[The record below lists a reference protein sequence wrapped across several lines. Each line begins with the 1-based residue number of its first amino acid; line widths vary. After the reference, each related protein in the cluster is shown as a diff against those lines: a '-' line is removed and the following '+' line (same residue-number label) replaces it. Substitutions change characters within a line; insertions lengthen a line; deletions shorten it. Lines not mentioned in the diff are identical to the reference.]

1 MSLIAAMILDA
12 IFGEPEPVW
21 RRLPHPAVL
30 MGRLMGW
37 LEARLNHGGLRR
49 AKGALALAGMISVA
63 LAAGWLVVAL
73 PLQPL
78 PEVIAAAILIAQ
90 KSLIDHVRAVAD
102 ALDIGLP
109 EGRREVAKIVGR
121 DVEALDGP
129 GVARAAIESGAEN
142 FSDGVAAPVFW
153 FLIFGLPGMLV
164 YKAINTADSMI
175 GYRNERY
182 EEFGWAAAKLD
193 DLVNFIPARLSA
205 ALLALAAASH
215 TASAQDAAKILE
227 GADAF
232 VEPTRVLY
240 TLDGEADA
248 NEQSLPS
255 YPSRAPRKELD
266 FILFSD
272 GIEVSNFEIPDIRLS
287 DHLPLIC
294 DFEVTNKPVA
304 AQESVSAAQ
313 ESKYDG

>member
-30 MGRLMGW
+30 MGRLMSC

-205 ALLALAAASH
+205 ALLAIAAGSMAPLRAALRDAGLHRSPNAGWPEAAMAATIGVALAGPRSYDGRMTDFPWCYAEGDRAPGPADIH
-215 TASAQDAAKILE
+215 RAAKTLW
-227 GADAF
+227 
-232 VEPTRVLY
+232 RVWFAL
-240 TLDGEADA
+240 LGVVLVVA
-248 NEQSLPS
+248 
-255 YPSRAPRKELD
+255 
-266 FILFSD
+266 LF
-272 GIEVSNFEIPDIRLS
+272 F
-287 DHLPLIC
+287 
-294 DFEVTNKPVA
+294 
-304 AQESVSAAQ
+304 
-313 ESKYDG
+313 

>member
-30 MGRLMGW
+30 MGRLMSW

-49 AKGALALAGMISVA
+49 AKGALALAAMIGAA
-63 LAAGWLVVAL
+63 LAAGWLIAAL

-78 PEVIAAAILIAQ
+78 PEVVAAAILIAQ

-142 FSDGVAAPVFW
+142 FSDGVAAPVFC
-153 FLIFGLPGMLV
+153 FLIFGLPGRGVIVEL
-164 YKAINTADSMI
+164 
-175 GYRNERY
+175 YRTNSSEHER
-182 EEFGWAAAKLD
+182 D
-193 DLVNFIPARLSA
+193 
-205 ALLALAAASH
+205 
-215 TASAQDAAKILE
+215 
-227 GADAF
+227 
-232 VEPTRVLY
+232 
-240 TLDGEADA
+240 
-248 NEQSLPS
+248 
-255 YPSRAPRKELD
+255 
-266 FILFSD
+266 
-272 GIEVSNFEIPDIRLS
+272 
-287 DHLPLIC
+287 
-294 DFEVTNKPVA
+294 
-304 AQESVSAAQ
+304 
-313 ESKYDG
+313 